1 LDGKDKVGVVG
12 AVEEWHE
19 ALFACEALV
28 D

>member
-19 ALFACEALV
+19 ALLASEAL
-28 D
+28 DR